1 MASFNWDTYFETGLK
16 TVDEQHQKLVE
27 IINEFGDLLG
37 VGA

>member
-27 IINEFGDLLG
+27 IINDVTNALNLTP
-37 VGA
+37 